1 VGKKSREKKERRL
14 SRLVDENHLFLRD
27 IPKLYGMIAGEM
39 DNGRSFNQC
48 LEDTRELFL
57 KYKLLDVAIA
67 LSTSE
72 NWLANTGSPIK
83 HIFAWCVLLE
93 IKKAPCVF
101 RRS

>member
-1 VGKKSREKKERRL
+1 MGKKSREKKERRL

-72 NWLANTGSPIK
+72 NWPANTGSPIK
-83 HIFAWCVLLE
+83 HIFAWRVLL
-93 IKKAPCVF
+93 
-101 RRS
+101 